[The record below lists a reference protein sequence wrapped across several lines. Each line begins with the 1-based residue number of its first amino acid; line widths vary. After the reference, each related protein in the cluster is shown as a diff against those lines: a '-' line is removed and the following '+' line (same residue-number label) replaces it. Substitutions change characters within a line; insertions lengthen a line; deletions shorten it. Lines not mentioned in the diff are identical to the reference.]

1 MHLCAK
7 MTTPKK
13 EIVVN
18 IRNVIFGVG
27 CWVAVGSATAI
38 SLGQSRGSV
47 ILGAPVDL
55 VFDVQ
60 PDAGSDIA
68 SSCITADV
76 AFGDALVGGAKVR
89 VSPLPEWPGR
99 APAVRVQVVGS
110 VNEPVITVT
119 LSAGCSGKV
128 TRTYT
133 FLADLP
139 VAHVPG
145 RVVNIDQLAS
155 VPAGVARDSGAGADR
170 PVSPPPVRRRAQ
182 APAEPRQQGESAA
195 IAPLKPKAARPT
207 SRMAPPRAPR
217 EVVRKAAEREERT
230 AKVTMPPQPPVRER
244 SRLVMEPLDALAEP
258 SVALRP
264 SADMGA
270 VPAQASASQRQ
281 EASAAWKAMN
291 APLDGVPQDDERVR
305 ALEAEM
311 AALRA
316 KSTAERA
323 SVVEL
328 QERLALIES
337 QRFSSALVYAL
348 MAALALALGLLAWV
362 WTRARRDSL
371 LAIQAWR
378 DSVALSARHSDAGR
392 RDPHDPHDL
401 TPHPHDTWAPEVSSP
416 FGADTYL
423 LHSETPPFHSTVV
436 PAASTPERAPQ
447 PVAVP
452 ETGPR
457 LESPSQIVNP
467 EELFDIQ
474 QQAEFFVSVGE
485 HDQAVEVLKK
495 HIATHQQTSPSAYR
509 ELLRLY
515 HKLGRSD
522 DFAQLRE
529 QFCRHFNAQVPE
541 FLAFSNKGR
550 TLEDYVDALA
560 AIEAEW
566 TASSV
571 LQLLEKYLFLKDG
584 RAAVAPFDL
593 AAFDDLLMLL
603 AIAQTT
609 PPSARGAPP
618 PRMRTTPLALPF
630 DRPVV
635 SAPAGRKPVAPA
647 AADVDLPLDSLA
659 ASLEFDFGQHVPPAG
674 VPGNVASQARAHLNS
689 PKLELELDLD
699 LSDPPHLTLN
709 DLPPAPVT
717 AAPPPGQPIGF
728 GMANDLV
735 EARLELEQRKTEPKA

>member
-1 MHLCAK
+1 M
-7 MTTPKK
+7 
-13 EIVVN
+13 
-18 IRNVIFGVG
+18 
-27 CWVAVGSATAI
+27 AVGGAAAI

-55 VFDVQ
+55 AFDVQ

-68 SSCITADV
+68 ASCITADV
-76 AFGDALVGGAKVR
+76 AFGDAPVGDARVR
-89 VSPLPEWPGR
+89 VSPLPVMPGR
-99 APAVRVQVVGS
+99 SPSVRVQVVGS

-155 VPAGVARDSGAGADR
+155 VPAAGARGSEAGVDR
-170 PVSPPPVRRRAQ
+170 PVSPSAVRRRVVQ
-182 APAEPRQQGESAA
+182 APADPLEQREAA
-195 IAPLKPKAARPT
+195 ASVPIKPQTARPT
-207 SRMAPPRAPR
+207 ARMAPPRAPR
-217 EVVRKAAEREERT
+217 EVVRKAPEREERT
-230 AKVTMPPQPPVRER
+230 AKVTTPPPPTVRER

-258 SVALRP
+258 SLGLRP

-281 EASAAWKAMN
+281 EAAAAWKAMN

-311 AALRA
+311 AAMRA

-323 SVVEL
+323 SMAEL
-328 QERLALIES
+328 QQRLALIED
-337 QRFSSALVYAL
+337 QRFSSGLVYAL
-348 MAALALALGLLAWV
+348 MAALALALGVLAWV

-378 DSVALSARHSDAGR
+378 DSVALSARHTDAGR
-392 RDPHDPHDL
+392 HDAHDPHGL
-401 TPHPHDTWAPEVSSP
+401 TPHPHDTWVPEDSSP
-416 FGADTYL
+416 FGDDTYL
-423 LHSETPPFHSTVV
+423 LHSETPTFHATVV
-436 PAASTPERAPQ
+436 PAASTPERTPQ
-447 PVAVP
+447 PVSVP

-457 LESPSQIVNP
+457 LETPSQIVNP

-485 HDQAVEVLKK
+485 HDQAVDVLKK
-495 HIATHQQTSPSAYR
+495 HIAAHQQTSPSAYR

-515 HKLGRSD
+515 HKLGRAD

-541 FLAFSNKGR
+541 FPAFSNKGR
-550 TLEDYVDALA
+550 ALEDYIDELA
-560 AIEAEW
+560 AIEAVW
-566 TASSV
+566 TSSSV
-571 LQLLEKYLFLKDG
+571 LQLLEKFLFLKDG
-584 RAAVAPFDL
+584 RATVAPFDL
-593 AAFDDLLMLL
+593 AAFDDLLLL
-603 AIAQTT
+603 RAIAQST
-609 PPSARGAPP
+609 PASARGAPP

-630 DRPVV
+630 DRPGV
-635 SAPAGRKPVAPA
+635 SAPAGRKPVASAVA
-647 AADVDLPLDSLA
+647 AVDLPLDSLA
-659 ASLEFDFGQHVPPAG
+659 ASLEFDFGQHVPSAG
-674 VPGNVASQARAHLNS
+674 DPGNVASQASARPDS
-689 PKLELELDLD
+689 PRLELELDLD
-699 LSDPPHLTLN
+699 LSDPPHLTLS

-717 AAPPPGQPIGF
+717 APPPPGQPIGF
-728 GMANDLV
+728 GIANDLV
-735 EARLELEQRKTEPKA
+735 EARLELDQPKTEPKA